1 MICYDDACADG
12 PATQED
18 RVDMPNLPHLRDD
31 RAFSLGIFSPDLQE
45 TPVAKP
51 RSRRLFV
58 FSCVCLAVLALGL
71 AYTVMQPAE
80 YQATARFEITPAS
93 PTAAPADD
101 TSRAKTGAET
111 GGAAH
116 GPRSFLKEVQ
126 VLTSRPLIEEVVERL
141 TKSGDL
147 PPDFG
152 SDPVDALRHMLST
165 ETVEGTQVVLL
176 RAEGP
181 QRQFLARLVNSLTSV
196 YQEHLAT
203 AYEKSTGSGADQ
215 LRDSV
220 QALDQKMAAKRQEVD
235 AFRSSNDIV
244 STERDENQLLSAAK
258 GLAADL
264 NAAKGNLAAAEGQ
277 LRAVRNAASA
287 GQGLVAARDN
297 PTVADLERRASQL
310 REELHDLQQRF
321 TPQYMGLD
329 PAVKATRARLDNL
342 EQQIKTERAAGQ
354 RAAVAEA
361 EGKVTAARE
370 AVEQLQ
376 KQINE
381 NKSAVQTFMVRFG
394 EFKAMQEDLTHL
406 EQLHRA
412 ASDRLAR
419 LEASDSEVAPQV
431 EILEAASVPQLPWRP
446 LYARDA
452 GISLGAAV
460 ALGFLAVWLVEF
472 FSRPES
478 KTAAVGRQPWWP
490 VAVGRSAVADSPPLL
505 AAEPTRLPA
514 PDPLPRELTDAEIA
528 ALLRAAND
536 DGRLIVT
543 GLLSGMSAEEI
554 VALDW
559 DQLDLDAGTI
569 RISGESPR
577 ALPINAPLRQLIIG
591 RRALQPQAAGAVL
604 CSPSGGPLPLDD
616 IRSLVMYAAYDA
628 GIEAADEV
636 TLQTVRHT
644 YLVYLLRQGI
654 RFADIGRIAG
664 RLPQQELAAYMR
676 FAPSQPRRPLEEIE
690 LVLPP
695 LRDIVGAA

>member
-1 MICYDDACADG
+1 M
-12 PATQED
+12 
-18 RVDMPNLPHLRDD
+18 
-31 RAFSLGIFSPDLQE
+31 
-45 TPVAKP
+45 
-51 RSRRLFV
+51 

-71 AYTVMQPAE
+71 TYTVMQPAE
-80 YQATARFEITPAS
+80 YQATARLEITPAS
-93 PTAAPADD
+93 ATPAPVDVD
-101 TSRAKTGAET
+101 VGREDRSGDR

-116 GPRSFLKEVQ
+116 GPRSFLTEVQ

-141 TKSGDL
+141 TKSADL

-152 SDPVDALRHMLST
+152 SDPVDGVRRMLST

-181 QRQFLARLVNSLTSV
+181 QRQFLARLVNTLTSV

-203 AYEKSTGSGADQ
+203 AYQKSTGTGADQ
-215 LRDSV
+215 LRESV

-264 NAAKGNLAAAEGQ
+264 NEAKGKLAAAEGQ
-277 LRAVRNAASA
+277 LRAVRNAAAA

-321 TPQYMGLD
+321 TPQYMDLD
-329 PAVKATRARLDNL
+329 PAVKATRGRLDNL

-376 KQINE
+376 QQINE

-452 GISLGAAV
+452 GISLGCRGRTRVPRRMVGRVLLPPRAGNCRRWTATVV
-460 ALGFLAVWLVEF
+460 AGGGRTRCSGRLTSSARSGGRPFAGAR
-472 FSRPES
+472 SRP
-478 KTAAVGRQPWWP
+478 A
-490 VAVGRSAVADSPPLL
+490 
-505 AAEPTRLPA
+505 
-514 PDPLPRELTDAEIA
+514 
-528 ALLRAAND
+528 
-536 DGRLIVT
+536 
-543 GLLSGMSAEEI
+543 
-554 VALDW
+554 
-559 DQLDLDAGTI
+559 
-569 RISGESPR
+569 
-577 ALPINAPLRQLIIG
+577 
-591 RRALQPQAAGAVL
+591 
-604 CSPSGGPLPLDD
+604 
-616 IRSLVMYAAYDA
+616 
-628 GIEAADEV
+628 
-636 TLQTVRHT
+636 
-644 YLVYLLRQGI
+644 
-654 RFADIGRIAG
+654 
-664 RLPQQELAAYMR
+664 
-676 FAPSQPRRPLEEIE
+676 
-690 LVLPP
+690 
-695 LRDIVGAA
+695 

>member
-1 MICYDDACADG
+1 
-12 PATQED
+12 
-18 RVDMPNLPHLRDD
+18 MPNLPNLRDD
-31 RAFSLGIFSPDLQE
+31 REFSLGIFSPDLQE
-45 TPVAKP
+45 TPVGKP

-58 FSCVCLAVLALGL
+58 FSCVCLTVLALGL

-80 YQATARFEITPAS
+80 YQATARLEITPAS
-93 PTAAPADD
+93 ATTPPADE
-101 TSRAKTGAET
+101 TSGAKTGAEAA

-116 GPRSFLKEVQ
+116 GPRSFLTEVQ
-126 VLTSRPLIEEVVERL
+126 VLTSRPLIEEVAERL

-147 PPDFG
+147 PPDIG
-152 SDPVDALRHMLST
+152 SDPVDGLRHMLST

-220 QALDQKMAAKRQEVD
+220 QALDQKVVAKRQEVD

-258 GLAADL
+258 GLGTDL
-264 NAAKGNLAAAEGQ
+264 NEAKGKLAAAEGQ
-277 LRAVRNAASA
+277 LRAVRNAAASG
-287 GQGLVAARDN
+287 GQGLVAAKDN

-321 TPQYMGLD
+321 TPQYLDLD
-329 PAVKATRARLDNL
+329 PAAKATRARLDNL
-342 EQQIKTERAAGQ
+342 EQQIKTERAVGQ

-376 KQINE
+376 QQINE

-431 EILEAASVPQLPWRP
+431 EILEAATVPQLPWRP

-472 FSRPES
+472 FSRPEPE
-478 KTAAVGRQPWWP
+478 TAVVERRPWWP
-490 VAVGRSAVADSPPLL
+490 VAVGRGTAVPSPPLF
-505 AAEPTRLPA
+505 AAEAARLPA
-514 PDPLPRELTDAEIA
+514 PDPAPRELTDAEIA
-528 ALLRAAND
+528 ALIRATSD
-536 DGRLIVT
+536 DGRLILM
-543 GLLSGMSAEEI
+543 GLLSGLSAEEI
-554 VALDW
+554 VALNW
-559 DQLDLDAGTI
+559 DQIDLDAGAI
-569 RISGESPR
+569 RVSGESPR
-577 ALPINAPLRQLIIG
+577 LLPLSDPLRQLITAH
-591 RRALQPQAAGAVL
+591 RALQPQAAGVVL
-604 CSPSGGPLPLDD
+604 RSTSGGPLPLDD

-628 GIEAADEV
+628 GIEGADEV
-636 TLQTVRHT
+636 TPRTLRHT
-644 YLVYLLRQGI
+644 YLAYLLRQGI
-654 RFADIGRIAG
+654 RLADVGRIAG
-664 RLPQQELAAYMR
+664 RLPQEELAAYMR
-676 FAPSQPRRPLEEIE
+676 FAPSQPRQPLEQIE
-690 LVLPP
+690 LVLPAF
-695 LRDIVGAA
+695 RDIAGAA